1 MIFQALSKCQYSQG
15 HHRLKRGFSKPDQ
28 LITFLIGK
36 ADDIKPFLV
45 HKETVCHYSPILC
58 TMDSSPEIR
67 TRLSQ
72 RCGGETTGQRGDPD
86 CACGGHLACKNQTES
101 LVQLWILAEKLLVPQ
116 LQNRVID
123 VLCRLNKRCRY
134 TPENY
139 DLVYSETFEGH
150 PLRRFII
157 DQALWREIPDY
168 NANFR
173 AELPHDM
180 AVDML
185 RKLFG
190 MSDEQIDINRKKWP
204 VMEAEDYYVN
214 GSRTLLCE

>member
-1 MIFQALSKCQYSQG
+1 
-15 HHRLKRGFSKPDQ
+15 
-28 LITFLIGK
+28 LIGK

-45 HKETVCHYSPILC
+45 HKETVCHYSPVLRAAFIS
-58 TMDSSPEIR
+58 DSVEGQAQ
-67 TRLSQ
+67 TYRLEDTSEGAFRFFAQWIHHQ
-72 RCGGETTGQRGDPD
+72 RFELDYHKDAAEKQQDSEEDPD
-86 CACGGHLACKNQTES
+86 CGCGGHLACKNQMES
-101 LVQLWILAEKLLVPQ
+101 LFKLLILAEKLLVPQ

-123 VLCRLNKRCRY
+123 VLCRLNRRCRY

-139 DLVYSETFEGH
+139 DLVYSETSEGH

-168 NANFR
+168 KADFR

-190 MSDEQIDINRKKWP
+190 MSDEQIDVNRKKWL

-214 GSRTLLCE
+214 GSRKLLCE